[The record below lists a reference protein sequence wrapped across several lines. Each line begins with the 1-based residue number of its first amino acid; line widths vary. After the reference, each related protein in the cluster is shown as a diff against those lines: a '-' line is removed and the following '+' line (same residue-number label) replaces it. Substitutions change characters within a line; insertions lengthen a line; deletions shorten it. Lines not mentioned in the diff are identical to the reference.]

1 VDRGDF
7 ERALALKEDVFR
19 MMKQR
24 FDLLLH
30 TYALSIASRACTYLG
45 RWDRAVEEGQ
55 KALSVAQEGSDNSF
69 ISWSA
74 WNLSITYTWKG
85 DLVRAV
91 EYGELAVQKAPT
103 PADKAFAQRSLGWA
117 LCRAGEISRGIE
129 LLANVLPF
137 FRAGGLMVFELPL
150 MCYLGEGH
158 WLAGEYDKARQMLE
172 KGLEIAGRCGMRY
185 YLGWAHRIL
194 GEIIMKNN
202 PAQAAPHLEKSIA
215 VFQEIKAENQLAL
228 AYAGYGRCYKL
239 KEQIAQA
246 REYLTMALEIFE
258 RLGTLIEPDKV
269 RKELAG
275 LPEA

>member
-1 VDRGDF
+1 LDRGDF

-19 MMKQR
+19 TMKQR
-24 FDLLLH
+24 FNLLLH
-30 TYALSIASRACTYLG
+30 TYALSIASRACSYLG

-55 KALSVAQEGSDNSF
+55 KALSVAQEVSDNSF

-74 WNLSITYTWKG
+74 WNLSIAYTWKG
-85 DLVRAV
+85 DLARAV

-158 WLAGEYDKARQMLE
+158 WLAGEDDKARQMLE
-172 KGLEIAGRCGMRY
+172 KGLEIADRCGARY
-185 YLGWAHRIL
+185 YSAFAQRIL
-194 GEIIMKNN
+194 GEIALKTN
-202 PAQAAPHLEKSIA
+202 PAQAAPHFKKSISIL
-215 VFQEIKAENQLAL
+215 QEIKAENELAM

-239 KEQIAQA
+239 KGQIAQA
-246 REYLTMALEIFE
+246 QEYLTKALKIFE
-258 RLGTLIEPDKV
+258 SLGTLLEPDRV

-275 LPEA
+275 LREA